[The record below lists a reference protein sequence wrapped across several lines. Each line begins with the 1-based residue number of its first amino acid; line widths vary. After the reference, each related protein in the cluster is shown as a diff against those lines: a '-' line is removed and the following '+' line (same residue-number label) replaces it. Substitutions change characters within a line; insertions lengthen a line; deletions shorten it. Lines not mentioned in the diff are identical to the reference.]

1 MVKMPNVLMFHRGRP
16 VHVGRELPLLASQTG
31 DYMGNERNYVAEREG
46 KREHCAN
53 NAPPSGA
60 HQVDSSLRF
69 SSIILYH
76 SS

>member
-1 MVKMPNVLMFHRGRP
+1 MVKMPNVLMSHRGRT
-16 VHVGRELPLLASQTG
+16 VHVGREFPLLASQTG
-31 DYMGNERNYVAEREG
+31 DYMGNERDYVAEREG
-46 KREHCAN
+46 EREHCTN
-53 NAPPSGA
+53 NAPTSGT